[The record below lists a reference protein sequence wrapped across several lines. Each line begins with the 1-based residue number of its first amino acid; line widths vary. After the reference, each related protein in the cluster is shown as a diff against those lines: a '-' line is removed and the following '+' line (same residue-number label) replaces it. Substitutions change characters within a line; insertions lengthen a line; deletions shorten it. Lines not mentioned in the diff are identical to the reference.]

1 MNDRGQFSIIA
12 ALLVAVILIATVVM
26 TYSTIR
32 NSLIQTQPQILSAI
46 DETNLAIKQILGF
59 TVGYYGSVLQVTGN
73 SSYAKM
79 LALDYLQSGLVNI
92 ANMHPE
98 WGTSF
103 SLNSSNLYTYWFTN
117 TSYSTGDLRIKY
129 NLTGLGISGIDYQT
143 SGKLS
148 IQIMNTT
155 STTQAF
161 LNITKD
167 EDEPLINLGK
177 RNFKFYNYSY
187 SNSSWTLI
195 NPATEPTAFANG
207 TYLIDVPSGVDPN
220 SYLIQVQDQRGII
233 VVASSFNHYTY
244 ALTWNSTMYSNLS
257 DATLVMELWQNG
269 NMRWLGQNLQSTTQ
283 AKPIPPVTV
292 KSLHVNQTTTNG
304 TSSEVPFQVEDWA
317 SDYRIPLGLTNNA
330 SLFSSR
336 TMLVFLINK
345 NVSKVTIWWN
355 GSDTAVQTPLAYT
368 NKYFTVNTAQ
378 RTLNNTKL
386 WIQLSFSGG
395 TFRATSKMGTSTA
408 TAILMQINNVVARY
422 GNSEPMW
429 AIVNG
434 PVRVVLHHE
443 VEWGPDAQYQIPNCP
458 NVYAHIVL
466 TLPANA
472 TYYTYQLR
480 LMFTESARNRTITDL
495 CPIRLTSSIS
505 QLQTENGTAAG
516 YPIVSNGTG
525 LFYNQSMANSAHH
538 WSQFISGTGTSGSGI
553 MFTDSCN
560 NKLYYFDSLTTNK
573 TGTLKVSD
581 STKDI
586 MFAPVTLTTLYNFT
600 SALDIT
606 WNGAVVTFDA
616 TTPIYTLNS
625 GNGTGLW
632 IIVEYPPTVAVTT
645 EG

>member
-1 MNDRGQFSIIA
+1 MNNRGQFSIIA

-32 NSLIQTQPQILSAI
+32 NSIIQTQPQILSAI

-79 LALDYLQSGLVNI
+79 LALKYLQSGLVNI
-92 ANMHPE
+92 ANTHPQ

-103 SLNSSNLYTYWFTN
+103 SLNSSDLSTYWFTN
-117 TSYSTGDLRIKY
+117 SSYSTGNLKIAYD
-129 NLTGLGISGIDYQT
+129 LTGLGISGIDYQT
-143 SGKLS
+143 SGKLCV
-148 IQIMNTT
+148 QIMN
-155 STTQAF
+155 SASPTQTF

-187 SNSSWTLI
+187 SNSSWTLV
-195 NPATEPTAFANG
+195 NPTTEPTAFANG
-207 TYLIDVPSGVDPN
+207 TYLIDFPSGVDPN

-233 VVASSFNHYTY
+233 VVASSFNQYKY

-269 NMRWLGQNLQSTTQ
+269 NVRWLGQNLLSTTQ
-283 AKPIPPVTV
+283 AKPIPPIYV
-292 KSLHVNQTTTNG
+292 KSLHVNQTTTSG

-317 SDYRIPLGLTNNA
+317 SDYQVPLGLTNNA

-345 NVSKVTIWWN
+345 NVSKVTLWWN

-368 NKYFTVNTAQ
+368 NKYFTVNTDPAQ

-386 WIQLSFSGG
+386 WLQISSNG
-395 TFRATSKMGTSTA
+395 FRVTSKMGTSTA
-408 TAILMQINNVVARY
+408 TAILMRINDLVA
-422 GNSEPMW
+422 GWGASEPMW

-434 PVRVVLHHE
+434 PVRVVLQHE
-443 VEWGPDAQYQIPNCP
+443 VEWGGSALLPNCP

-480 LMFTESARNRTITDL
+480 LMFMEAKNRTITDL
-495 CPIRLTSSIS
+495 CPIRLTSSID
-505 QLQTENGTAAG
+505 QLQTEDGTAAG

-525 LFYNQSMANSAHH
+525 LFYNQSAANSAHH
-538 WSQFISGTGTSGSGI
+538 WSQFISGTSGSGI
-553 MFTDSCN
+553 MFTDSSN
-560 NKLYYFDSLTTNK
+560 QKLYYFDTLAANK
-573 TGTLKVSD
+573 TGALNVST

-586 MFAPVTLTTLYNFT
+586 MFAPVTRTTLYNFT

-616 TTPIYTLNS
+616 TTPIYNT
-625 GNGTGLW
+625 GNRTGLW
-632 IIVEYPPTVAVTT
+632 IIVEYPPTVAVTA
-645 EG
+645 ES